1 MAFKDILGNE
11 RQKKILKRALEKG
24 RLPHSM
30 LFCGNEGIGKKS
42 LAVELAKALNCQRKK
57 DDACDICRS
66 CKTIERASFPDVM
79 IISPEKNVIKIDR
92 MRILKHTAY
101 LKPMVGR
108 KRVFI
113 VVEAERMNEE
123 AANSLLKILEEPP
136 LFSHII
142 LVTSNPE
149 IIMPTIKSRCQILS
163 FQPISREDIEKI
175 LVEKGVERDRAKIL
189 SLLVRGNLKKA
200 LEVDWE
206 EIQAQRERAWDIF
219 LSLVEKRKMASF
231 LQNFTSS
238 LGQEREELEQIL
250 EILSSYCRDLILI
263 KEGGDPC
270 LMMNPD
276 YAEKLNKAA
285 AYLSTE
291 KSLECLEEME
301 YVLYGL
307 QRNLNTNLL
316 LSSLFSNIMV

>member
-1 MAFKDILGNE
+1 MAFNNILGNE

-24 RLPHSM
+24 RLPNSL
-30 LFCGNEGIGKKS
+30 LFCGDEGIGKRS
-42 LAVELAKALNCQRKK
+42 LAVELAKALNCLRKK
-57 DDACDICRS
+57 DDACDVCRS

-79 IISPEKNVIKIDR
+79 IISPEKNVIKINR
-92 MRILKHTAY
+92 MRILKQTAY
-101 LKPMVGR
+101 LKPMIGK

-113 VVEAERMNEE
+113 VDEAEKMNEE

-149 IIMPTIKSRCQILS
+149 IIKPTIMSRCQVLS
-163 FQPISREDIEKI
+163 FQPIEREDIEKVLI
-175 LVEKGVERDRAKIL
+175 DRGVEKDRAKIL

-200 LEVDWE
+200 LEVEWE
-206 EIQAQRERAWDIF
+206 EIQVQRERAWDV
-219 LSLVEKRKMASF
+219 LRSLTEKGKIAAF
-231 LQNFTSS
+231 LQNFSS
-238 LGQEREELEQIL
+238 ARGQEKEELEQIL

-263 KEGGDPC
+263 REGGDLR

-276 YAEKLNKAA
+276 YEEKLKKAVSHFS
-285 AYLSTE
+285 LE
-291 KSLECLEEME
+291 KSMECLENMD
-301 YVLYGL
+301 YALYGL
-307 QRNLNTNLL
+307 QRNLNLNLL